1 MVDIKKKPHNSHTGE
16 KRKSYVDY
24 LSEILDV
31 GKREMDWPFPP
42 AEVPLSLKN
51 ERGPNSFVGAIEGL
65 AYCDYLFAQQTKRDR
80 FIRATLFEL
89 MDGKDHSQR
98 NPMFHSTKAHINR
111 ALSTRITFAFQLKLM
126 FVEKL
131 QKADNDNERQFILQD
146 LKAVKEEL
154 EYTKYIVI
162 TYYQKFMNNTLDRQ
176 VLWLDVDN
184 LMRSIEQNERKW
196 NTSFTEHVDDD
207 DDTVSTSRSDSS
219 TYIE

>member
-1 MVDIKKKPHNSHTGE
+1 MNNNIASNNTFDLTHITDE
-16 KRKSYVDY
+16 
-24 LSEILDV
+24 

-42 AEVPLSLKN
+42 AEIPLSLKN
-51 ERGPNSFVGAIEGL
+51 GRGPNTFVGAIEGL

-89 MDGKDHSQR
+89 MHGKDHSQS

-131 QKADNDNERQFILQD
+131 QKTSNENDRQFILQD

-176 VLWLDVDN
+176 VLWLDVDH
-184 LMRSIEQNERKW
+184 LMGLVEENERKW
-196 NTSFTEHVDDD
+196 RTGVPENDDD
-207 DDTVSTSRSDSS
+207 DGSTVNSDDSS
-219 TYIE
+219 SNNED